1 MPSGPSP
8 PCPCIAC
15 MLSALTACS
24 QPYSKGLLTEIH
36 GVGSSWGEQATE
48 HVFHLYNSMQGS
60 RHHGMTLDWILGQI
74 SSVLRPQNVPSLL
87 SPQFESDFALT
98 KSSSQSLGVLKA
110 AGMGTGW
117 TYIREPLKSWYSQ
130 ITMASSYQ
138 FDINWIMIT
147 WQTFYYLVNCL

>member
-8 PCPCIAC
+8 PCPCVAC

-48 HVFHLYNSMQGS
+48 HVFHLYYSMQGS
-60 RHHGMTLDWILGQI
+60 RCHGMTLDWILGQI

-98 KSSSQSLGVLKA
+98 KSSSQSLVQDV
-110 AGMGTGW
+110 TGW
-117 TYIREPLKSWYSQ
+117 CVEGSWNGNRLNIHQ
-130 ITMASSYQ
+130 G
-138 FDINWIMIT
+138 
-147 WQTFYYLVNCL
+147 TFEELVFPDNYGQ